1 MILTG
6 PSIDLRPMHP
16 GEAVGKLVV
25 LTGPLS
31 FWGGVDRRT
40 GAIIDVHHPQHGI
53 ELAGRVLAMRAGR
66 GSSSGSSVLAE
77 VLRNGTGPAAVLLA
91 EPDLILSLGII
102 VAAEVYGIHC
112 PVAVLSYAVYRQ
124 LRTGDQARLSAAAG
138 SSSVTAETATLQTW
152 PTASTRTRPETEPSS
167 AQYLSDQYLSSD
179 IGGAG

>member
-16 GEAVGKLVV
+16 GEAVGELVV

-40 GAIIDVHHPQHGI
+40 GAIIDVHHPQHGV

-77 VLRNGTGPAAVLLA
+77 VLRNGAGPAAVLLA

-102 VAAEVYGIHC
+102 IAAELYGIHC
-112 PVAVLSYAVYRQ
+112 PVAVLSNPVYRQ
-124 LRTGDQARLSAAAG
+124 LRTGDQARLSAVAG

-152 PTASTRTRPETEPSS
+152 STAATLTRPEVEPPSAQHPP
-167 AQYLSDQYLSSD
+167 AQYLSRDSR
-179 IGGAG
+179 GAG